1 MLLHTVTARLT
12 YANVASTICLF
23 IALGGSAYAA
33 ASISG
38 KDVKNGSLTSA
49 DVKDHSLRARD
60 FKAGALPRGP
70 MGPQGEQGPA
80 GAPGAPGRDSAA
92 PVVLPPAPSKEP
104 IGRLSL
110 PGITGDGPGGKIE
123 VRSVAWSNALSGD
136 PFGGGVPKP
145 VWGELMIT
153 KAPDRSSP
161 QLWKLTASG
170 QHLPSA
176 KLELSVPGASAP
188 YATYDFKDVSA
199 TTFATHGSGAER
211 RDDVG
216 LSFNAASPPPIP
228 ALSFDPSVP
237 LASLAQPRVGQM
249 TVDGISGDLDLVLE
263 RGAWSTP
270 EGADRPVPRQQG
282 SGRLFARAAESLRLR
297 NAHQERDDQAAPAGF
312 RERLHDLHAHGRR
325 RLVDRGHR
333 RRPTARAGRVR
344 RGEGRVEHAS
354 GRRRAAPRLLQPR
367 PECRLLTN
375 AKRSPPPSPQRQSA
389 RVMIAAGLAPAHPAA
404 AADNCVARTQ
414 VAAAHTA
421 TFEAALD
428 RRTTRP
434 TATGSSSA
442 RLVEPAFVV
451 STRFGFLSGL
461 GLLACDGVDSGIPTT
476 MR

>member
-23 IALGGSAYAA
+23 ITLGGSAYAA

-70 MGPQGEQGPA
+70 MGPQGEHGPA
-80 GAPGAPGRDSAA
+80 GAPGAPGRDGAA

-228 ALSFDPSVP
+228 ALSFDPSAP

-249 TVDGISGDLDLVLE
+249 TVDGISGDLDLVLDTW
-263 RGAWSTP
+263 GL
-270 EGADRPVPRQQG
+270 V
-282 SGRLFARAAESLRLR
+282 
-297 NAHQERDDQAAPAGF
+297 NAGKAQIGPFLVSKGVDASSPALLSRF
-312 RERLHDLHAHGRR
+312 
-325 RLVDRGHR
+325 
-333 RRPTARAGRVR
+333 
-344 RGEGRVEHAS
+344 AS
-354 GRRRAAPRLLQPR
+354 GMHIKNVTIKLLQPGS
-367 PECRLLTN
+367 ESVYTTYMLTD
-375 AKRSPPPSPQRQSA
+375 
-389 RVMIAAGLAPAHPAA
+389 V
-404 AADNCVARTQ
+404 
-414 VAAAHTA
+414 
-421 TFEAALD
+421 
-428 RRTTRP
+428 
-434 TATGSSSA
+434 
-442 RLVEPAFVV
+442 VV
-451 STRFGFLSGL
+451 SSIGVIGDGRPLERVGFDAAKVESSTPVAGGAPLH
-461 GLLACDGVDSGIPTT
+461 ACFNRVLNAGC
-476 MR
+476 